1 MPRAQ
6 VYEHFRRVP
15 IRRLAKPRVVC
26 HVNLAKSSRGA
37 TSAAFALV
45 SLILSFVASTASAA
59 HWWDQGQTR
68 VIGLST
74 GFAGPDKFDPA
85 ELAARKAALGFNA
98 ERLTIM
104 QRRAGPQGGLDDK
117 GFFFVSTAAGKTNED
132 YLRRYLV
139 ESKKHGLRVVIFF
152 DVHHYNQAFGDEHA
166 DWLQRNENGSMPKI
180 YDTGVSPCINSPY
193 RDWVFQVLK
202 DLAAYPI
209 DGVFFDGPIFFPASC
224 YCEHCKRKW
233 AEQHSGEPMPS
244 KNQRSGEPFQKL
256 IDFQAR
262 SLADFLKDSNRTLK
276 GINPELMLYM
286 NSGVRGANW
295 ASGRMNRILV
305 QEQDMLASEGGF
317 LGGDMTRLSLWK
329 PGLNARLLETQAAGK
344 PRQVYTA
351 ASHKPWT
358 FSLLPAAELRLSF
371 FDSIANGCA
380 CSFAFTPIDL
390 NQPEADS
397 VAPLNQYLAEN
408 ERYYVDTKSEART
421 ALVWSDV
428 TANFYTGAAAQMIDI
443 DRVAARS
450 EIGNLDGEFSGLADA
465 LVRSHTP
472 FDVLDDVSLEREPL
486 DRYQTLVLPNVA
498 CLSDAIAARLT
509 EWVERGGT
517 LIATFETSLY
527 DQWGVRR
534 KNFALAK
541 VFGADSAG
549 RIVGPMPHDF
559 MQPLDQAEGG
569 SGSKAQRP
577 KSLDRKLLEATI
589 YHVAAQ
595 ATTADVS
602 IRFMKPL
609 AGRYDGLPQSGDD
622 PALLIHSF
630 GKGRAVYFTGDLGN
644 TIQTFHLVAHLDLLK
659 PHLSSPLT
667 ISNAPG
673 SVEVVLRS
681 QENGSRW
688 LLHLVNA
695 TGEMTRPIQNI
706 IPVHN
711 IEITFPVNHP
721 VHKVTAIRSGQN
733 LPVTK
738 DGQVQT
744 VTLPTLNEYELLVV
758 E

>member
-1 MPRAQ
+1 MQRAEL
-6 VYEHFRRVP
+6 YEHFWRVP
-15 IRRLAKPRVVC
+15 ARRRLAKSRAMC
-26 HVNLAKSSRGA
+26 HVDLAKSSRVA
-37 TSAAFALV
+37 TSGVFALV
-45 SLILSFVASTASAA
+45 SLILCFLASGASAA
-59 HWWDQGQTR
+59 HWWEQGQSR

-104 QRRAGPQGGLDDK
+104 QRRGGPQGGLDDK
-117 GFFFVSTAAGKTNED
+117 GFFFVSSVAGKINED

-152 DVHHYNQAFGDEHA
+152 DVHHYNQAFADEHPA
-166 DWLQRNENGSMPKI
+166 WMQRNEDGSMPKV
-180 YDTGVSPCINSPY
+180 YDTGRSPCVNGPY

-202 DLAAYPI
+202 DLAVYPI
-209 DGVFFDGPIFFPASC
+209 DGVFFDGPLFFSGSC

-233 AEQHSGEPMPS
+233 DQQHAGEPMPS
-244 KNQRSGEPFQKL
+244 KNQRSGEAFQKL

-262 SLADFLKDSNRTLK
+262 SLADFLHDSNRTLK
-276 GINPELMLYM
+276 GINPELALYM

-295 ASGRMNRILV
+295 ATGRMNRILV
-305 QEQDMLASEGGF
+305 EEQDVLASEGGF

-329 PGLNARLLETQAAGK
+329 PGLNARLLETQAPNK

-358 FSLLPAAELRLSF
+358 FSLLPAPELRLCF
-371 FDSIANGCA
+371 FDAIANGA
-380 CSFAFTPIDL
+380 ECSFAFTPIDL

-397 VAPLNQYLAEN
+397 VAPLNQYLAQN
-408 ERYYVDTKSEART
+408 ERHYRGTRSEART

-443 DRVAARS
+443 DHVAARS
-450 EIGNLDGEFSGLADA
+450 DIGNLDGEFSGLADA

-472 FDVLDDVSLEREPL
+472 FDVIDDVSLEREPL

-498 CLSDAIAARLT
+498 CLSDTVAARLSD
-509 EWVERGGT
+509 WVGRGGT

-527 DQWGVRR
+527 DQVGVRR

-549 RIVGPMPHDF
+549 EIVGPMPHDF
-559 MQPLDQAEGG
+559 MQPMDQAKAGG
-569 SGSKAQRP
+569 SNVQRP
-577 KSLDRKLLEATI
+577 KSLDRKLLEATT

-595 ATTADVS
+595 ASAADVAV
-602 IRFMKPL
+602 RFMKPL
-609 AGRYDGLPQSGDD
+609 AGRYDGLPQPGDD

-644 TIQTFHLVAHLDLLK
+644 TVQTFHLAAHLDLLK
-659 PHLSSPLT
+659 PWLSSPITL
-667 ISNAPG
+667 SNAPG

-706 IPVHN
+706 IPVRN
-711 IEITFPVNHP
+711 IEITFPVSHP
-721 VHKVTAIRSGQN
+721 VHKVTAIRSGQS

>member
-1 MPRAQ
+1 MQRAEL
-6 VYEHFRRVP
+6 YEHFWRVA
-15 IRRLAKPRVVC
+15 IRRLAKPRAVC
-26 HVNLAKSSRGA
+26 HVDLAKSSPVA

-45 SLILSFVASTASAA
+45 SLILSFVPAAASAA
-59 HWWDQGQTR
+59 HWWEQGQSR

-104 QRRAGPQGGLDDK
+104 QRHGGIDDK
-117 GFFFVSTAAGKTNED
+117 GFFFVSTAAGQINED

-139 ESKKHGLRVVIFF
+139 ESKKHGVRVVIFF
-152 DVHHYNQAFGDEHA
+152 DVHYYNQAFADEHPF
-166 DWLQRNENGSMPKI
+166 WMQRNENGSMPKV
-180 YDTGVSPCINSPY
+180 YDTGLSPCINSPY
-193 RDWVFQVLK
+193 RDWVFQVLR
-202 DLAAYPI
+202 DLAAYAI
-209 DGVFFDGPIFFPASC
+209 DGVFFDGPIFFPGSC

-233 AEQHSGEPMPS
+233 DQQHAGESMPS
-244 KNQRSGEPFQKL
+244 KKQRSGEAFQKL

-262 SLADFLKDSNRTLK
+262 SLADFLHDSNRTLK
-276 GINPELMLYM
+276 GINPELALYM

-295 ASGRMNRILV
+295 ATGRMNRILV
-305 QEQDMLASEGGF
+305 QEQDLLASEGGF

-329 PGLNARLLETQAAGK
+329 PGLNARLLETQAPNK
-344 PRQVYTA
+344 PRQIYTA

-358 FSLLPAAELRLSF
+358 FSLLPAPELRLCF
-371 FDSIANGCA
+371 FDAIANGAA

-397 VAPLNQYLAEN
+397 VAPLNQYLAQN
-408 ERYYVDTKSEART
+408 ERYYLGTKSEART

-472 FDVLDDVSLEREPL
+472 FDVIDDVSLEREPL

-498 CLSDAIAARLT
+498 CLSDTVAARLS
-509 EWVERGGT
+509 EWVQRGGT

-527 DQWGVRR
+527 DQVGRQR
-534 KNFALAK
+534 KNFALAQ
-541 VFGADSAG
+541 VFGADTAG
-549 RIVGPMPHDF
+549 RIVGPMLHDF
-559 MQPLDQAEGG
+559 MQPLGQTIP
-569 SGSKAQRP
+569 GSKAQSP
-577 KSLDRKLLEATI
+577 KSLARELLEATV
-589 YHVAAQ
+589 YHVAAE
-595 ATTADVS
+595 ANTADVS

-609 AGRYDGLPQSGDD
+609 AGRYAGLPQPSED
-622 PALLIHSF
+622 PALLIQSF
-630 GKGRAVYFTGDLGN
+630 GKGRAIYFTGDLGN
-644 TIQTFHLVAHLDLLK
+644 TIQTFHLAAHLDLLK
-659 PHLSSPLT
+659 PWLSSPIT

-721 VHKVTAIRSGQN
+721 VHKVTAIRSGQS

-744 VTLPTLNEYELLVV
+744 ITLPTLNEYELLVV

>member
-1 MPRAQ
+1 MNRAGKA
-6 VYEHFRRVP
+6 RVMS
-15 IRRLAKPRVVC
+15 RVAASWACTVAGLVLA
-26 HVNLAKSSRGA
+26 LAISSACAGE
-37 TSAAFALV
+37 
-45 SLILSFVASTASAA
+45 
-59 HWWDQGQTR
+59 WWEQGQSR
-68 VIGLST
+68 VIGVST

-104 QRRAGPQGGLDDK
+104 ARNRGIDDK
-117 GFFFVSTAAGKTNED
+117 GFFFVSSVAGKANED
-132 YLRRYLV
+132 WLRRYLV

-152 DVHHYNQAFGDEHA
+152 DVHHYNQAFGEEHA
-166 DWLQRNENGSMPKI
+166 DWLQRNEDGSVPKI
-180 YDTGVSPCINSPY
+180 YGTGVSPCINSPY
-193 RDWVFQVLK
+193 REWVFQVLK

-209 DGVFFDGPIFFPASC
+209 DGVFYDGPIFFPASC

-233 AEQHSGEPMPS
+233 TEQHPGDPMPS
-244 KNQRSGEPFQKL
+244 KNQRIGEPFQKL

-262 SLADFLKDSNRTLK
+262 SLADFLKDSNQTLK
-276 GINPELMLYM
+276 RINPQLKLYM

-305 QEQDMLASEGGF
+305 QEQDMLACEGGF

-329 PGLNARLLETQAAGK
+329 PGLNARLLETQAPGK

-371 FDSIANGCA
+371 FDSIANGSA

-390 NQPEADS
+390 NQPEADC
-397 VAPLNQYLAEN
+397 VAPLNQYLAQN
-408 ERYYVDTKSEART
+408 ERYYVDTRSEART

-472 FDVLDDVSLEREPL
+472 FDVIDDVFLEREAL
-486 DRYQTLVLPNVA
+486 DRYQTLILPNVA
-498 CLSDAIAARLT
+498 CLSDSIAARLA

-527 DQWGVRR
+527 DQFGQQR

-541 VFGADSAG
+541 VFGADYAG

-559 MQPLDQAEGG
+559 MQPLDQAKA
-569 SGSKAQRP
+569 GSKVQRP
-577 KSLDRKLLEATI
+577 RSLDRKLLEATV

-595 ATTADVS
+595 ARAADVAV
-602 IRFMKPL
+602 RFMKPL
-609 AGRYDGLPQSGDD
+609 AGRYDGLPQPSDD

-630 GKGRAVYFTGDLGN
+630 GKGKAVYFTGDLGN
-644 TIQTFHLVAHLDLLK
+644 TIQTFHLAAHLDLLK
-659 PHLSSPLT
+659 PHLSSPIR

-681 QENGSRW
+681 QEKGSRW

-706 IPVHN
+706 VPVQG
-711 IEITFPVNHP
+711 IAVTFPSDRPVN
-721 VHKVTAIRSGQN
+721 KVTAIRSGQS

-738 DGQVQT
+738 EGQVQT
-744 VTLPTLNEYELLVV
+744 ITLPTLNEYELLVV